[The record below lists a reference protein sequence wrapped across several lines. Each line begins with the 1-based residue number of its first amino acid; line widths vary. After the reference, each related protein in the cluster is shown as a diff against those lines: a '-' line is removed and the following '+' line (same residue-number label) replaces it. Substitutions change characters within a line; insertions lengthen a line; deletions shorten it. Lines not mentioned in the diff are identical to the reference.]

1 MFDHLLLSN
10 VKSIVEKQLVKTGF
24 IADIVS
30 VSQNYQEAHLAVK
43 SMNKKNKIP
52 STYSIN
58 TKNEEII
65 NNIPENLFRKGPA
78 K

>member
-1 MFDHLLLSN
+1 
-10 VKSIVEKQLVKTGF
+10 
-24 IADIVS
+24 
-30 VSQNYQEAHLAVK
+30 
-43 SMNKKNKIP
+43 MNKKNKIP